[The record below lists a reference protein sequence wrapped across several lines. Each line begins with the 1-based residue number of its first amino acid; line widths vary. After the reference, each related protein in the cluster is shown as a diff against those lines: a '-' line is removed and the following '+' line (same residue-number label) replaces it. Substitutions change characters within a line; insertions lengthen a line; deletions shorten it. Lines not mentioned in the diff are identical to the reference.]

1 MEADTL
7 AQQVYETLHAR
18 LRSGE
23 LRPGMRLVNRTLAAE
38 LGTSTIPVREA
49 ILRLA
54 SEGVLEVAPGAG
66 ATVRAAD
73 PNELGELYD
82 VREALET
89 LAAAE
94 AARYAN
100 PNLVA
105 ELAAACEG
113 FETLAAAIP
122 PGGRADAALFARWLE
137 AEERFHARLVA
148 ASRNRW
154 LAKVVREVRVV
165 SRVFDAHRAAP
176 GFLTRLVA
184 EAAAADHRRLLPIL
198 ASHDLEGARAWMTLH
213 LRTGRETILRAAT
226 ASHSVAAERS

>member
-1 MEADTL
+1 MDSTTL

-18 LRSGE
+18 LRSGA
-23 LRPGMRLVNRTLAAE
+23 LQPGMRLVNRTLAAE

-54 SEGVLEVAPGAG
+54 SEGVLELTPGAG

-89 LAAAE
+89 LSAAE
-94 AARYAN
+94 AARYSN
-100 PNLVA
+100 PNLIA
-105 ELAAACEG
+105 ELAAACER
-113 FETLAAAIP
+113 FEGLAAAIP
-122 PGGRADAALFARWLE
+122 AGGRADAAQFAQWLE
-137 AEERFHARLVA
+137 AEEQFHARLTA

-176 GFLTRLVA
+176 AFLTRAVA

-198 ASHDLEGARAWMTLH
+198 ASHDTEGARAWMTLH
-213 LRTGRETILRAAT
+213 LRTGRETILK
-226 ASHSVAAERS
+226 ASKAPDSVAAARS